1 MQQPLKSA
9 QDAKKPYSFLTILRL
24 YVFFVFSQGIT
35 QHFSR
40 PLINNNILIPSSVQ
54 VKKRGAE
61 CLELD
66 PWYRL
71 GGGVGG
77 RMVGVRAEDLAVIK
91 SSLR

>member
-40 PLINNNILIPSSVQ
+40 PLINNNILIPSFFCIFTTS
-54 VKKRGAE
+54 KKSGAE

-66 PWYRL
+66 PSYIDW
-71 GGGVGG
+71 GEESVGG
-77 RMVGVRAEDLAVIK
+77 WWA
-91 SSLR
+91 